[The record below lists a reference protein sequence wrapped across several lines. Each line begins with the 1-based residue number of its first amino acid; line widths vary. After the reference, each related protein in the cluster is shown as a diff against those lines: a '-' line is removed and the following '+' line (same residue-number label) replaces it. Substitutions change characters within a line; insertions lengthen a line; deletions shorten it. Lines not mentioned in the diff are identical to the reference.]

1 MDFALSVFFRAV
13 DRVTGPVSRMQR
25 SIQRLQNAG
34 IASFKKMSTAA
45 ASFASQILRTGTL
58 ITAGA
63 LSFTLVDAAQKY
75 ISVEQ
80 NLVNAGA
87 KFSKMALKGSE
98 DFERMALAAKKI
110 GAETEFSTTQAAEGF
125 NFLAMAGFNVDQ
137 AIAALPGIVDLAT
150 AAQMDLA
157 TATDIASDA
166 LGSFNMMTDD
176 ATKLSGNLTK
186 INDVL
191 ARTVTTSNTTI
202 SMMFETIK
210 KAAPVGVTAGV
221 SLETFAAL
229 TGKLA
234 RGMKGEV
241 AGTTLKNI
249 FLSLAAQT
257 PKAANALKLLG
268 VTTQDQKGNLRDVID
283 IFEDINKGIQRE
295 KLGTAETAAVLDD
308 IFGKIPI
315 AGVNILLQTGS
326 KELRRY
332 REQIEKSTGA
342 GKDMATV
349 IRDTL
354 GNSIKA
360 LLSAFEALQI
370 TIFELQSKNFEDFI
384 EKLTGITRNINE
396 FIKSNKELASSIV
409 LDIIRTL
416 IAAGKILLTII
427 GIFLV
432 WKITIFAINLMLV
445 AFTGIMIFVKGIMLV
460 FQAVMFLVTAAQIA
474 WNIAMS
480 LSPLGVFLALVIIF
494 VAAAALIMEYW
505 DPISDFFMNL
515 WTQISNIFSTSIEF
529 ILNLFKPISDLI
541 EGITK
546 ISGKFSVLFSE
557 EKQPAPTPASG
568 SARGGSPA
576 ALVSKNEVMTQ
587 LIKEKK
593 EEKSS
598 AELVIRDET
607 GRAQLNEKSPANA
620 VKLSLIKSGE

>member
-1 MDFALSVFFRAV
+1 MGLSIYDNF
-13 DRVTGPVSRMQR
+13 
-25 SIQRLQNAG
+25 I
-34 IASFKKMSTAA
+34 
-45 ASFASQILRTGTL
+45 
-58 ITAGA
+58 
-63 LSFTLVDAAQKY
+63 
-75 ISVEQ
+75 
-80 NLVNAGA
+80 
-87 KFSKMALKGSE
+87 KMALKGSE

-295 KLGTAETAAVLDD
+295 K
-308 IFGKIPI
+308 
-315 AGVNILLQTGS
+315 
-326 KELRRY
+326 Y
-332 REQIEKSTGA
+332 RSR
-342 GKDMATV
+342 V
-349 IRDTL
+349 
-354 GNSIKA
+354 
-360 LLSAFEALQI
+360 
-370 TIFELQSKNFEDFI
+370 
-384 EKLTGITRNINE
+384 
-396 FIKSNKELASSIV
+396 
-409 LDIIRTL
+409 
-416 IAAGKILLTII
+416 
-427 GIFLV
+427 
-432 WKITIFAINLMLV
+432 
-445 AFTGIMIFVKGIMLV
+445 
-460 FQAVMFLVTAAQIA
+460 
-474 WNIAMS
+474 
-480 LSPLGVFLALVIIF
+480 
-494 VAAAALIMEYW
+494 
-505 DPISDFFMNL
+505 
-515 WTQISNIFSTSIEF
+515 
-529 ILNLFKPISDLI
+529 
-541 EGITK
+541 
-546 ISGKFSVLFSE
+546 
-557 EKQPAPTPASG
+557 
-568 SARGGSPA
+568 
-576 ALVSKNEVMTQ
+576 
-587 LIKEKK
+587 
-593 EEKSS
+593 
-598 AELVIRDET
+598 
-607 GRAQLNEKSPANA
+607 
-620 VKLSLIKSGE
+620 

>member
-1 MDFALSVFFRAV
+1 
-13 DRVTGPVSRMQR
+13 
-25 SIQRLQNAG
+25 
-34 IASFKKMSTAA
+34 
-45 ASFASQILRTGTL
+45 
-58 ITAGA
+58 
-63 LSFTLVDAAQKY
+63 
-75 ISVEQ
+75 
-80 NLVNAGA
+80 
-87 KFSKMALKGSE
+87 
-98 DFERMALAAKKI
+98 
-110 GAETEFSTTQAAEGF
+110 
-125 NFLAMAGFNVDQ
+125 
-137 AIAALPGIVDLAT
+137 
-150 AAQMDLA
+150 
-157 TATDIASDA
+157 
-166 LGSFNMMTDD
+166 
-176 ATKLSGNLTK
+176 
-186 INDVL
+186 
-191 ARTVTTSNTTI
+191 
-202 SMMFETIK
+202 
-210 KAAPVGVTAGV
+210 
-221 SLETFAAL
+221 
-229 TGKLA
+229 
-234 RGMKGEV
+234 
-241 AGTTLKNI
+241 
-249 FLSLAAQT
+249 
-257 PKAANALKLLG
+257 
-268 VTTQDQKGNLRDVID
+268 
-283 IFEDINKGIQRE
+283 
-295 KLGTAETAAVLDD
+295 
-308 IFGKIPI
+308 
-315 AGVNILLQTGS
+315 
-326 KELRRY
+326 
-332 REQIEKSTGA
+332 
-342 GKDMATV
+342 MATV